1 MRLPSS
7 LHWKTLHF
15 SDDLELQSIRFYGLD
30 LYFCFAVAL
39 ACLSVWNEAIVLIG
53 SVLLVS

>member
-7 LHWKTLHF
+7 LHWKTLQF
-15 SDDLELQSIRFYGLD
+15 SDDLELQCICCYGLD
-30 LYFCFAVAL
+30 LYFCFAVDL